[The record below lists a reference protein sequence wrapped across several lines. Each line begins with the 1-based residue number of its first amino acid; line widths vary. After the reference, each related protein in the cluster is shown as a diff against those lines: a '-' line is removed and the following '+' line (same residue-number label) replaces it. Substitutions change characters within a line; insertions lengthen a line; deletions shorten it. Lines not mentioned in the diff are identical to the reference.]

1 MASAGARTQ
10 PAAPEA
16 RKCIFCCGCR
26 REIDGAWGCVTRVS
40 DRSPKGRAAAAR
52 LGRQTRARPRAGLRG
67 ETPLPLILVFRIL
80 FLVRADLQGLG

>member
-1 MASAGARTQ
+1 
-10 PAAPEA
+10 
-16 RKCIFCCGCR
+16 
-26 REIDGAWGCVTRVS
+26 VTRVS